1 MTPEETIFWTK
12 TMLDNGISGDIAR
25 RMLMK
30 MVKGSLKY
38 GNISD
43 NLGTRDLKLEIQE
56 ELLDA
61 ANYCI
66 IKLYENPGAKKEAE
80 FKDIL
85 KDLTTLITKIRKN

>member
-12 TMLDNGISGDIAR
+12 TMIDNGISGDIAR

-43 NLGTRDLKLEIQE
+43 NLGARDLKLEIQD

-66 IKLYENPGAKKEAE
+66 IKLYEKPSMNKERE
-80 FKDIL
+80 FKGIL
-85 KDLTTLITKIRKN
+85 EDLIALITKIRKS